1 MKSFKFFLLP
11 LLLLAACKKNNEYQS
26 LAITGMSSMAFA
38 SGDAISIYGSGFD
51 TIPDNNTVTFDG
63 VAGEVATSTPN
74 RLQVIVPVLTGSG
87 HITVRTH
94 GQFATSTQSYTLV
107 NVLQGTYTNNLTL
120 TPDKKY
126 LLRGAVVFDKA
137 KLIIQPGTVI
147 YGEKLTHGSLTC
159 SDIDWEGTAA
169 QPIVFTSDQ
178 APGSRAPGDW
188 TGITTVQGAGQAVTN
203 IPVPIGIMEYV
214 RVEYAGYTANPSLHG
229 QAMLL
234 FTDAGSVM
242 RYIQVSY
249 SAGDGI
255 TTYEG
260 GQNTLYNYYMEHLIA
275 FGCAG
280 DDFRFTTAAGTV
292 QYALGLKDPYL
303 ANPLQGNGIN
313 ICVTQANPAPTV
325 VSNFTLIGYDPAARN
340 LGSAGGAPLTQ
351 NAGAGVKV
359 GDVIVLPPSS
369 SGPAPG
375 TPSTE
380 SFAMYNSVIAGSW
393 QAGVSFFG
401 NPNSYYYPTDWDSYE
416 DSAYLSNYGDDVT
429 FRYNFIT
436 GTAGRALPYRGGVLG
451 REAYLTSNYNNAGF
465 EDITG
470 TIQQQLFGYFNDTTR
485 GMDLTAGQDPLGI
498 KGLADY
504 AQLNHP
510 GVLPAAGS
518 PLLTGAQFPG
528 NTPANTP
535 QLNKDITYIGAFGAE
550 DWTAGWS
557 NFNPQ
562 QTQY

>member
-1 MKSFKFFLLP
+1 MKSLLKLLLLP
-11 LLLLAACKKNNEYQS
+11 LLLLAACKKETKYQNLS
-26 LAITGMSSMAFA
+26 ITGMSSMAFA

-51 TIPDNNTVTFDG
+51 TIPDNNTISFDG
-63 VAGEVATSTPN
+63 VAGEVATSTSN

-94 GQFATSTQSYTLV
+94 GQTAISSQSYTLV
-107 NVLQGTYTNNLTL
+107 NVLQGTYTSNLTL

-126 LLRGAVVFDKA
+126 LLRGPVVFNA

-159 SDIDWEGTAA
+159 NDIDWQGTAA

-178 APGSRAPGDW
+178 VPGSRAPGDW
-188 TGITTVQGAGQAVTN
+188 TGIKTVPGAGQAVTN

-214 RVEYAGYTANPSLHG
+214 RVEYAGYTVSPYVRG
-229 QAMLL
+229 QALDL

-242 RYIQVSY
+242 RYIQASY

-255 TTYEG
+255 TTYNSSG
-260 GQNTLYNYYMEHLIA
+260 NAYYMEHLIA

-280 DDFRFTTAAGTV
+280 DDFRFTTMAGTL
-292 QYALGLKDPYL
+292 QYGLGLKDPYL
-303 ANPLQGNGIN
+303 ANSLQGNGIT
-313 ICVTQANPAPTV
+313 ICVPQGGYTPTV

-340 LGSAGGAPLTQ
+340 LTGGAGLPLTQ
-351 NAGAGVKV
+351 NAGRGVKV
-359 GDVIVLPPSS
+359 GDVIVEPPSS
-369 SGPAPG
+369 SAPSQG
-375 TPSTE
+375 TPSNE
-380 SFAMYNSVIAGSW
+380 SFAMYNSLIAGSW

-401 NPNSYYYPTDWDSYE
+401 NPRSFYISTDWDVYE
-416 DSAYLSNYGDDVT
+416 DSAYLSTGDDDVT
-429 FRYNFIT
+429 FRYNIIT
-436 GTAGRALPYRGGVLG
+436 GTAVKALPYRGGVLG
-451 REAYLTSNYNNAGF
+451 REAYSTSNYNLDGF

-470 TIQQQLFGYFNDTTR
+470 TTQQQLFGYFNDTTR
-485 GMDLTAGQDPLGI
+485 TMDLTAGQDPLGI

-504 AQLNHP
+504 TQLNHP
-510 GVLPAAGS
+510 SVLPAAGS

-528 NTPANTP
+528 STLASTP
-535 QLNKDITYIGAFGAE
+535 QLNKDISYIGAFGTI